1 VVVVVVG
8 RTGRVV
14 VVAGAVVAGAV
25 EEAVVVDGA
34 TVPAEP
40 SSLQAAT
47 ATRMSIRATKR
58 RIPAG

>member
-1 VVVVVVG
+1 MVVVG

-25 EEAVVVDGA
+25 EEGIVVEGA

-47 ATRMSIRATKR
+47 MDNRAIRTTKR
-58 RIPAG
+58 RMPAG

>member
-1 VVVVVVG
+1 VVE
-8 RTGRVV
+8 
-14 VVAGAVVAGAV
+14 AVV
-25 EEAVVVDGA
+25 EAVVVEGA

-47 ATRMSIRATKR
+47 PNRRSIRATKR